1 LWRNLG
7 AIPRQSVMDSLRLA
21 ADDGWRSGWGI
32 MLVRLI
38 MLRGLLAARP
48 LRLAALCA
56 LVTGCASSDGPYVF
70 ADAGKYHFH
79 NCEQLATASKQKHER
94 QRELKELID
103 KAEQA
108 VGGQIVSVLAY
119 RSDYVAVNEEVQVID
134 STLRDKNCAASP
146 PSKGVIRR

>member
-1 LWRNLG
+1 
-7 AIPRQSVMDSLRLA
+7 
-21 ADDGWRSGWGI
+21 
-32 MLVRLI
+32 MLDRVVIIRDLF
-38 MLRGLLAARP
+38 AARP
-48 LRLAALCA
+48 LRLAVLCA
-56 LVTGCASSDGPYVF
+56 LLTGCASSDGPYVF
-70 ADAGKYHFH
+70 ADAGKYQFH

-134 STLRDKNCAASP
+134 STVREKKCAASP
-146 PSKGVIRR
+146 PSKGTPR